1 MALDIPGRHPAREI
15 CEHKRKWEDIVQHG
29 VTPKWKKLFIKQQVP
44 PANHGSARR
53 ALNTISKNLRSGQD
67 TNHNLILALD
77 LLRSLD
83 GITCIQKGD
92 LDISIDSR
100 LIHDLSFPKD
110 SLVNDNLDDE
120 GEIPVS
126 YVEAVALA
134 NHVLDGATEHPGK
147 QPMMS
152 VDMNGAFRNIPVAV
166 EAVGRFSGT
175 IPELCI
181 LVIDLYWSNSPPAN
195 FGWLKPT

>member
-1 MALDIPGRHPAREI
+1 M
-15 CEHKRKWEDIVQHG
+15 
-29 VTPKWKKLFIKQQVP
+29 
-44 PANHGSARR
+44 GS
-53 ALNTISKNLRSGQD
+53 
-67 TNHNLILALD
+67 LAVL
-77 LLRSLD
+77 
-83 GITCIQKGD
+83 QKGD

-134 NHVLDGATEHPGK
+134 NRELDGATEHPGK

-181 LVIDLYWSNSPPAN
+181 LVIDLYWSNYPPAN
-195 FGWLKPT
+195 WMAGADINHSYSNSRPTWPGQDELDMPPFDRKVWCDDHVSIEADVGSRLSETNMALRTAMTTVLGPMLAARRKCLRGSRKT